1 VKAIERAHRLEVIAS
16 ESDRYEG
23 RPLYEAI
30 VAKVRELGLAG
41 ATVTRAT
48 MGFGASGRL
57 HTAKVLSLSLDLP
70 MVVDVVDREENL
82 ARLLP
87 FLDQAMH
94 GGLVTLQE
102 LKLARHRDAEVRE
115 HA

>member
-1 VKAIERAHRLEVIAS
+1 MKAIECAHRLEVIVS
-16 ESDRYEG
+16 ENDRYEG

-30 VAKVRELGLAG
+30 VSKARELGLAG

-87 FLDQAMH
+87 FLDQAVH

-102 LKLARHRDAEVRE
+102 LKVVRHRDTDTQKDA
-115 HA
+115 

>member
-1 VKAIERAHRLEVIAS
+1 
-16 ESDRYEG
+16 
-23 RPLYEAI
+23 
-30 VAKVRELGLAG
+30 
-41 ATVTRAT
+41 
-48 MGFGASGRL
+48 
-57 HTAKVLSLSLDLP
+57 
-70 MVVDVVDREENL
+70 MVVDVVDREEKL